1 MTTPAGE
8 SVVVALLGEVA
19 LRRDGALTALPGARS
34 RLLLAA
40 LALRPGRSRRAQ
52 ALIDDVWG
60 DQPPRSPMN
69 ALHTQ
74 VSRLRAALPEGAL
87 EIGPAGY
94 RLTLS
99 AEQVDVASAG
109 ERVREARRCY
119 TVDDRAGCLA
129 AIGQARALWRG
140 EPGADLPSGDVAD
153 DLRATAGQL
162 LTELDDLELTARE
175 DGGDVDGALRLAR
188 RRAAAGPLDETA
200 QQILMRLLA
209 TAGRANEALESF
221 AAFRSRLVEQLGAD
235 PGPALAAL
243 HTAILRGEP
252 VGRAAAHPGH
262 IGMSGTA
269 GGSRGSLASAPM
281 AGMAAQPPS
290 VVGGAPARPDSTDVS
305 ATPSSSQGGF
315 ASAPAMAGIAAEPAP
330 AVGRTEA
337 SPGSTGVSA
346 VVGGPWIGSGPAST
360 AESGIA
366 ADPSQGPASAA
377 GIAEP
382 LPAAIG
388 LRAAPNAL
396 LGRTADLAALAELL
410 RDSRVVT
417 VLGPGGAGKTRVANE
432 VGARVAGAR
441 PVVLVELASV
451 RAEGADARVE
461 IEAAIAATLGLSDV
475 TFDTAA
481 LRSRQAVDARRR
493 LHDAVSAR
501 SMLLILDNCEH
512 LIDAVAVVV
521 ADLIGVANRLT
532 VLTTSRSPL
541 SITAETV
548 YPLPP
553 LTIDPAGSPATELF
567 AARARAVRPAVR
579 LDPNVVAQ
587 LCHTL
592 DGLPLAIE
600 LAAARVRVMS
610 VEEINERLADRFAL
624 LRHGDRSSPERHRTL
639 HAVIDWSWNLLDTEQ
654 QVALR
659 RLCRFPAGF
668 TLSAAEAVT
677 GGDDLQD
684 VAAAVDGLVNQ
695 SLLTVLDDE
704 VLGIRYRMLE
714 TVREF
719 GEERLIGI
727 AGDPEAVD
735 TRMMRWAKNY
745 ADDVAGRYMT
755 GDQLQLALSVAAEL
769 DNLLAAFRCALERR
783 DAATAYTVF
792 PVVAMLWVIRGSH
805 MEVVTWAERVIE
817 LDAPDSGPDAPR
829 ADLVLTTYEMMF
841 LHLAYTGGGARELAR
856 LRLKVRRLF
865 RADAD
870 LTETNRFIGRV
881 VLTRADG
888 RGLGRRIA
896 DALRS
901 SDPATKAAALLL
913 RANIRENLGDVRGST
928 VDATRALEIFGQN
941 QVWSVAM
948 VCRHLGQVCGQI
960 AQYAESVTYYRRS
973 LELLLRLGAYEDT
986 VETRSLLVA
995 SLVGIGE
1002 LAQAERELE
1011 LAFGTLDA
1019 DIAPGGQNRLVSAV
1033 MQSAAEVA
1041 FAAGDTATGFA
1052 RYQRA
1057 LELFGWPDNALGP
1070 GPGALMLAAAALDA
1084 KVLYGAAETGAV
1096 LAGELAEVTV
1106 PTMTQYQDLPQIG
1119 AVACAIGSY
1128 LVAVGQ
1134 DVSRGL
1140 ELLVL
1145 AQNVFCRQDFPTMR
1159 WDRHLDAA
1167 VRMLGAAR
1175 VGEERNRVGRL
1186 RRRDSADRIMRMI
1199 QELNDAH

>member
-1 MTTPAGE
+1 MTTPAGQ

-19 LRRDGALTALPGARS
+19 LRRDGALTPLPGTRS

-40 LALRPGRSRRAQ
+40 LALRPGRSRSAQ

-60 DQPPRSPMN
+60 EQPPRSPMN

-74 VSRLRAALPEGAL
+74 VSRLRAALPAGAL

-94 RLTLS
+94 RLMLR
-99 AEQVDVASAG
+99 ADQVDVTLAG
-109 ERVREARRCY
+109 EGAREARRCH
-119 TVDDRAGCLA
+119 TAGDPAACLA

-153 DLRATAGQL
+153 ALRVTVGHL
-162 LTELDDLELTARE
+162 LAELDDLELTARE
-175 DGGDVDGALRLAR
+175 DGGDIDGALRLAR
-188 RRAAAGPLDETA
+188 RRAAADPLDETA
-200 QQILMRLLA
+200 QHTLMRLLA
-209 TAGRANEALESF
+209 EAGRANEALESF
-221 AAFRSRLVEQLGAD
+221 AAFRSRLVEQLGTD

-252 VGRAAAHPGH
+252 VSRAAAQPGRT
-262 IGMSGTA
+262 GVSGTA
-269 GGSRGSLASAPM
+269 GESRN
-281 AGMAAQPPS
+281 
-290 VVGGAPARPDSTDVS
+290 
-305 ATPSSSQGGF
+305 GF
-315 ASAPAMAGIAAEPAP
+315 ASVPTAVAGVVVEPPPVA
-330 AVGRTEA
+330 GRTPA
-337 SPGSTGVSA
+337 QPGSTGVSA
-346 VVGGPWIGSGPAST
+346 TASGSQGGFAQPSTVADIAAEAPPAGGRAAAQRGSTGVSAMVGGQDGCAPAWT
-360 AESGIA
+360 APAGIA
-366 ADPSQGPASAA
+366 ADPSAGPAP
-377 GIAEP
+377 GLGAEP
-382 LPAAIG
+382 PPATIG

-396 LGRTADLAALAELL
+396 LGRAADLAVLADLL
-410 RDSRVVT
+410 RDCRVVT

-432 VGARVAGAR
+432 LGARVAGSR

-451 RAEGADARVE
+451 RAEGGDARAE

-481 LRSRQAVDARRR
+481 LRSRQTIDARRR

-553 LTIDPAGSPATELF
+553 LTIDAAGSPATELF
-567 AARARAVRPAVR
+567 AARAKAVRPAVR

-587 LCHTL
+587 LCRTL

-600 LAAARVRVMS
+600 LAAARVRAMS

-668 TLSAAEAVT
+668 TLSAAEAVA
-677 GGDDLQD
+677 GDADLGD
-684 VAAAVDGLVNQ
+684 VAAAVDGLVSQ

-719 GEERLIGI
+719 GEERLTGI
-727 AGDPEAVD
+727 AGEAETVE
-735 TRMMRWAKNY
+735 TRIMRWAKHY
-745 ADDVAGRYMT
+745 ADDMALRYMT
-755 GDQLQLALSVAAEL
+755 GDQLQLALAGAAEL
-769 DNLLAAFRCALERR
+769 DNLLAALRCALERR

-792 PVVAMLWVIRGSH
+792 PVVATLWVIRGSH

-817 LDAPDSGPDAPR
+817 LDAPAFGPDAPR

-841 LHLAYTGGGARELAR
+841 LHLTYIGGGARDLAR

-865 RADAD
+865 RAGAD
-870 LTETNRFIGRV
+870 LTEPNSFIGRV

-888 RGLGRRIA
+888 RGLGRLIA

-901 SDPATKAAALLL
+901 GDPETKTAALLL

-928 VDATRALEIFGQN
+928 VDAIRALEIFGHN
-941 QVWSVAM
+941 NVWSVAM

-973 LELLLRLGAYEDT
+973 LDLLQRLGAYEDT

-995 SLVGIGE
+995 SLVGTGE

-1011 LAFGTLDA
+1011 LAFGTIDLDTST
-1019 DIAPGGQNRLVSAV
+1019 GGRNPLLSTV
-1033 MQSAAEVA
+1033 MQSSAEVA
-1041 FAAGDTATGFA
+1041 FAAGGIAEGFA

-1057 LELFGWPDNALGP
+1057 LDLFGWPDHALGP

-1084 KVLYGAAETGAV
+1084 KVLYGAAETGAALV
-1096 LAGELAEVTV
+1096 AELAELMV
-1106 PTMTQYQDLPQIG
+1106 PIMTQYQDLPQIG

-1128 LVAVGQ
+1128 LIAVGH

-1145 AQNVFCRQDFPTMR
+1145 APNVFCRQDFPTMR

-1167 VRMLGAAR
+1167 VTTLGAER
-1175 VGEERNRVGRL
+1175 VGKERDRVDRL
-1186 RRRDSADRIMRMI
+1186 RRKDSADRIMRMI
-1199 QELNDAH
+1199 QELNDAR

>member
-19 LRRDGALTALPGARS
+19 LRRAGVLTPLPGARS

-40 LALRPGRSRRAQ
+40 LAMRPGRSRSAQ
-52 ALIDDVWG
+52 TLIDDVWG
-60 DQPPRSPMN
+60 EQPPRSPMN

-94 RLTLS
+94 RLTVG
-99 AEQVDVASAG
+99 AEQVDVTLAG
-109 ERVREARRCY
+109 EWVRAARRCH
-119 TVDDRAGCLA
+119 TEDDPAGCLA

-140 EPGADLPSGDVAD
+140 EPGADLPSGDLAD
-153 DLRATAGQL
+153 DLRATAGRL
-162 LTELDDLELTARE
+162 LTELDDLELTARQ
-175 DGGDVDGALRLAR
+175 DGGDIDGALRLAR
-188 RRAAAGPLDETA
+188 RRAAADPLDEPA
-200 QQILMRLLA
+200 QQTLMRLLA
-209 TAGRANEALESF
+209 AAGRANEALESF
-221 AAFRSRLVEQLGAD
+221 AAFRSRLVGRLGTD
-235 PGPALAAL
+235 PGPALVAV
-243 HTAILRGEP
+243 HTAILRGEQA
-252 VGRAAAHPGH
+252 GRAAA
-262 IGMSGTA
+262 
-269 GGSRGSLASAPM
+269 
-281 AGMAAQPPS
+281 QPS
-290 VVGGAPARPDSTDVS
+290 Y
-305 ATPSSSQGGF
+305 
-315 ASAPAMAGIAAEPAP
+315 
-330 AVGRTEA
+330 
-337 SPGSTGVSA
+337 TGVSA
-346 VVGGPWIGSGPAST
+346 AVGGSRNGFAPEPT
-360 AESGIA
+360 A
-366 ADPSQGPASAA
+366 AA
-377 GIAEP
+377 GIGAELPTVPAVAAGIAAEP

-396 LGRTADLAALAELL
+396 LGRAADLAALADLL

-417 VLGPGGAGKTRVANE
+417 VLGPGGAGKTRIANE
-432 VGARVAGAR
+432 LGTRVAGAR

-451 RAEGADARVE
+451 RADSADARVE
-461 IEAAIAATLGLSDV
+461 VEAAIAAVLGLSDV

-481 LRSRQAVDARRR
+481 LRSGQTIDARRR
-493 LHDAVSAR
+493 LQDAVSAR

-541 SITAETV
+541 TITAETV

-553 LTIDPAGSPATELF
+553 LTIDAAGSPATELF

-579 LDPNVVAQ
+579 LDPDVVAQ

-639 HAVIDWSWNLLDTEQ
+639 HAVIDWSWNLLDDEQ

-668 TLSAAEAVT
+668 TLSAAEAVAS
-677 GGDDLQD
+677 GADLED

-704 VLGIRYRMLE
+704 VIGIRYRMLE

-719 GEERLIGI
+719 GEERSTGV
-727 AGDPEAVD
+727 AGEPEAVD
-735 TRMMRWAKNY
+735 TRMMRWAEDY
-745 ADDVAGRYMT
+745 ADDVARRYMT
-755 GDQLQLALSVAAEL
+755 GDQVHLALSVAAEL
-769 DNLLAAFRCALERR
+769 DNLLAALRCALERR
-783 DAATAYTVF
+783 HAATAYTVF

-805 MEVVTWAERVIE
+805 MEVVNWAERVVE
-817 LDAPDSGPDAPR
+817 LDAPDFGPDAPR

-841 LHLAYTGGGARELAR
+841 LHLTYIGGSARELAR

-865 RADAD
+865 RAGAD
-870 LTETNRFIGRV
+870 LTETNSFTGRV

-888 RGLGRRIA
+888 RGLGRLIA
-896 DALRS
+896 DAVWS
-901 SDPATKAAALLL
+901 GDPETMAAALLL

-928 VDATRALEIFGQN
+928 VDAIRALDAFGHN
-941 QVWSVAM
+941 NVWSVAM

-973 LELLLRLGAYEDT
+973 LELLQRLGAYEDT
-986 VETRSLLVA
+986 VEIRSLLVA

-1011 LAFGTLDA
+1011 LAFGTPDLDGA
-1019 DIAPGGQNRLVSAV
+1019 TGGRNRLLSTV
-1033 MQSAAEVA
+1033 MQSSAEVA
-1041 FAAGDTATGFA
+1041 FAAGDIAEGFA

-1057 LELFGWPDNALGP
+1057 LELFGWPDQALGP

-1084 KVLYGAAETGAV
+1084 KVLYGAADTGAA
-1096 LAGELAEVTV
+1096 LAAELAELMV
-1106 PTMTQYQDLPQIG
+1106 PMMTQYQDLPQIG

-1128 LVAVGQ
+1128 LIAVGL
-1134 DVSRGL
+1134 DVPRGI
-1140 ELLVL
+1140 ELLAL
-1145 AQNVFCRQDFPTMR
+1145 APNVFCRQDFPTMR
-1159 WDRHLDAA
+1159 WDRHRDAA
-1167 VRMLGAAR
+1167 VATLGAER
-1175 VGEERNRVGRL
+1175 VGQERDRVGHL
-1186 RRRDSADRIMRMI
+1186 RRRDSANRIMRMI
-1199 QELNDAH
+1199 QELNDAR